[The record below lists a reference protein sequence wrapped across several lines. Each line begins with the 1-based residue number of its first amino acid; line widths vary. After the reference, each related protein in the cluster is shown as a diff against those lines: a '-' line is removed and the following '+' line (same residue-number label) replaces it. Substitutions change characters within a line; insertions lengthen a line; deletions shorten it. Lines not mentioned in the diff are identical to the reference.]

1 MSDINASSTAVLNRK
16 RFLIVVAS
24 LVLAFCFW
32 YIAFEAP
39 FSNFWIKMGIATIC
53 LAAISIAFAGKQRSE
68 LFRFRPRHILIGVGS
83 AVVLYAVFWL
93 GNLVLDLVSNAAKA
107 SISSVYGPR
116 STLPLGVIAAI
127 LLLITS
133 PAEEIFWRG
142 MSQRFFMERL
152 SPWGGFWIGTLCY
165 AGAHVVTLNVPLI
178 LAAFTAGFM
187 WGLIYRFERSLVPG
201 IISHSLWAVAIFV
214 VFPVA

>member
-1 MSDINASSTAVLNRK
+1 MSNPKLAPTATLDRK
-16 RFLIVVAS
+16 RLLVVVAS

-32 YIAFEAP
+32 YVAFEAP
-39 FSNFWIKMGIATIC
+39 FSNFWIKMGVATLC
-53 LAAISIAFAGKQRSE
+53 LATISIAFAGNRRRE

-83 AVVLYAVFWL
+83 AILLYGVFWI
-93 GNLVLDLVSNAAKA
+93 GNLVLDLISGAAKA

-116 STLPLGVIAAI
+116 STLPLGIIAAI
-127 LLLITS
+127 LLLVTS

-142 MSQRFFMERL
+142 MSQRFFMERF
-152 SPWGGFWIGTLCY
+152 SPWGGFWIGTLFY
-165 AGAHVVTLNVPLI
+165 AGAHLVTLNVPLI